1 MTTRRTRLGV
11 QGEEIARARL
21 EAQGM
26 RFIRKNFH
34 CASGEL
40 DLIMLD
46 GREIVFV
53 EVKTRRTESAGAAEE
68 SISYSKGKKL
78 IAAANW
84 YLTAAKAPDLIWR
97 IDTVAI
103 TLDADGRI
111 ARFTH
116 VKNAIVTG

>member
-1 MTTRRTRLGV
+1 MNTPRSRLGLR
-11 QGEEIARARL
+11 GEELARARL
-21 EAQGM
+21 EMQGM

-53 EVKTRRTESAGAAEE
+53 EVKTRTSEMAGAAEE
-68 SISYSKGKKL
+68 SISVAKGKKL

-103 TLDADGRI
+103 TLQTDGQI

-116 VKNAIVTG
+116 VQNAIVTG

>member
-1 MTTRRTRLGV
+1 MISPRSRLGV

-21 EAQGM
+21 ETQGM

-53 EVKTRRTESAGAAEE
+53 EVKTRYSETAGAAEE
-68 SISYSKGKKL
+68 SVSRAKGKKL
-78 IAAANW
+78 LAAARW
-84 YLTAAKAPDLIWR
+84 YLAAAKAPDLVWR

-103 TLDADGRI
+103 TLHTDGRI